1 MNQGHMIII
10 RRYKPDDEA
19 YRRQLTFAEEDRHRF
34 TTAAWSGGYRW
45 FKSANVTP
53 IEYYRRLDS
62 AGATKRGGITA
73 DALAWVVYPTI
84 SRQNAKRAPL
94 P

>member
-1 MNQGHMIII
+1 MNQGHTLI

-45 FKSANVTP
+45 FKAHNITCF
-53 IEYYRRLDS
+53 EYYRRLDT
-62 AGATKRGGITA
+62 ADTTKRTG
-73 DALAWVVYPTI
+73 
-84 SRQNAKRAPL
+84 
-94 P
+94 

>member
-1 MNQGHMIII
+1 MGMNQGHVLI

-45 FKSANVTP
+45 FRSPNITP
-53 IEYYRRLDS
+53 IEYYRRMDIPDTT
-62 AGATKRGGITA
+62 TKRTG
-73 DALAWVVYPTI
+73 
-84 SRQNAKRAPL
+84 
-94 P
+94 